1 VLRAIAAGFDL
12 KSVLALTG
20 LLAVGSVVGLRW
32 SDLVE
37 LNGAGDALLYGI
49 WAVLALLVV
58 WRVEPRRDLV
68 LVLVG
73 LAGGTAIESWGT
85 QTRLWVYFTEE
96 RPPLW
101 ILPAWPVAALAIDRL
116 AGLLDLLLRGLPARR
131 GAGAESRQPADAGV
145 WRGLRW
151 VGLGVF
157 VVAMSRFAWPTV
169 HLFGTQLVIGLM
181 VALAIYAPDPR
192 RDVLLFIAGS
202 ALGALL
208 EYWGTSRECWTYY
221 TREVPPIVCVFAHGF
236 AATAF
241 SRTAAFVQGSVLP
254 RALRSAQGRL
264 AQRRLAEEERAQSLG
279 DEAVNVRD

>member
-1 VLRAIAAGFDL
+1 VLRAIVAGFDL
-12 KSVLALTG
+12 RSVLALTG
-20 LLAVGSVVGLRW
+20 LFAVGSAVGLRW

-49 WAVLALLVV
+49 WALLALLVV

-116 AGLLDLLLRGLPARR
+116 AGLLDLLLRGLRARR
-131 GAGAESRQPADAGV
+131 GAGEESSQSADA
-145 WRGLRW
+145 WLWTGLRW

-157 VVAMSRFAWPTV
+157 VVAMSRFAWPTR
-169 HLFGTQLVIGLM
+169 HLLGTQLVIGLM
-181 VALAIYAPDPR
+181 VALSIYAPDPR
-192 RDVLLFIAGS
+192 RDVLLFIAGA

-221 TREVPPIVCVFAHGF
+221 TREVPPLVCVFAHGF

-241 SRTAAFVQGSVLP
+241 SRTAAFLQVSVLP
-254 RALRSAQGRL
+254 RVLSTARGRL
-264 AQRRLAEEERAQSLG
+264 ADERLAEEERVQSMG
-279 DEAVNVRD
+279 NEAVNVRE